1 MKEYIKSTSTGKV
14 YCPRDCIRLVNM
26 KQLAFYMKHG
36 VEVLDFYSSKDFK
49 TGEDIIV
56 FLVNKFD
63 TKDIYQKWL
72 DNKNV

>member
-1 MKEYIKSTSTGKV
+1 MKEFIKSSSTGKI
-14 YCPRDCIRLVNM
+14 YCPQDCIRLVNM

-36 VEVLDFYSSKDFK
+36 VEILDFYASKDFK

-56 FLVNKFD
+56 FLVNRAD

-72 DNKNV
+72 DNRNV